1 MAQRRGGPAE
11 RRTAYPRGRHQE
23 AAERSDTLPD
33 YSLLDPILVG
43 YVDGDQGRDDLVA
56 AGHDPAVLDRV
67 LRMVDVA
74 EYKRRQ
80 SAPGP
85 KISIKA
91 FGRDR
96 RLPITNRWRQ
106 G

>member
-1 MAQRRGGPAE
+1 M
-11 RRTAYPRGRHQE
+11 
-23 AAERSDTLPD
+23 
-33 YSLLDPILVG
+33 LDAILAG
-43 YVDGDQGRDDLVA
+43 YVDGDRGRDDLIRD
-56 AGHDPAVLDRV
+56 GHDPAVVDRV

-85 KISIKA
+85 KISTKA

-96 RLPITNRWRQ
+96 RLPLTNRWRERASAPSHATAP
-106 G
+106 GM